1 MNPKVYLITGPIGSG
16 KSTACNYIKQHG
28 KTTVDLDIVSNSIL
42 ESPESIDFL
51 EKNFK
56 SCIIDG
62 KVDRK
67 LLAEIVF
74 KEPSQLQILESYL
87 HPLVLEKLT
96 KIIGKAESDVF
107 IEVSAPKNLHKD
119 FSSIVIIADE
129 KVRRERLKLRGMSP
143 DDIDNRI
150 NTQQNEDWWRS
161 LGKVVENDTLVG
173 LENNLKKIINFKV
186 ISDFSPQGDQPTAI
200 QNLKQGVINN
210 LDYQTLMGITG
221 SGKSATIAWLI
232 EELQM
237 PSLVLAPNKAL
248 AAQLANEFK
257 QFFPENRVEYFVSY
271 YDYYQPEAYVP
282 RTDTFIEKDSNIN
295 EEIDRLR
302 HSATSALLL
311 RKDVIV
317 VYSVSCIYGLG
328 SPQEY
333 KNKIIPLIK
342 GSEFELDKLL
352 EELIKQQYVRND
364 LVVTRGTFRLKGD
377 TLDIFPVYEETIFRI
392 EYFGDEIENITRIDP
407 ITGEILEKL
416 TELAILPASHYVTS
430 EDVMNNALS
439 QIEKDMNKQIKK
451 FEKEEKLLEA
461 QRIKQRTMFDLEML
475 RELGVCSGIENYSRY
490 FDGRNRGDHPY
501 TLLDF
506 FQEEFLMV
514 VDESHIAI
522 PQIRGQFAGDK
533 SRKTTLVDYGF
544 RLPAALD
551 NRPLKFEEWQTKV
564 KNTVLVSATP
574 GKWENSN
581 SQNFV
586 EQIIRPTGL
595 IDPKIVI
602 RPTEN
607 QIEDLLKEIKQVI
620 SKGNRV
626 LVTTLTKKMSEAL
639 SDYFLKMG
647 IKTRYLHSD
656 IDTLERIEIL
666 RDLRKGEFD
675 VLVGI
680 NLLREGLDLP
690 EVQLVA
696 ILDADKEGFLRSETS
711 LIQTVGR
718 AARNQ
723 EGYVIMYA
731 DKITDSMTFAINE
744 TERRRGIQQEHN
756 RVNNITPK
764 TIQKEIT
771 DILELVEKTRG
782 SSNISISKSKLNLNE
797 ASKTDLIKLSKNIE
811 KEMNLAADLLEFEL
825 AARLRDELKELKK
838 EINNYSE

>member
-1 MNPKVYLITGPIGSG
+1 MNK
-16 KSTACNYIKQHG
+16 
-28 KTTVDLDIVSNSIL
+28 
-42 ESPESIDFL
+42 
-51 EKNFK
+51 
-56 SCIIDG
+56 
-62 KVDRK
+62 
-67 LLAEIVF
+67 
-74 KEPSQLQILESYL
+74 
-87 HPLVLEKLT
+87 
-96 KIIGKAESDVF
+96 
-107 IEVSAPKNLHKD
+107 
-119 FSSIVIIADE
+119 
-129 KVRRERLKLRGMSP
+129 
-143 DDIDNRI
+143 
-150 NTQQNEDWWRS
+150 
-161 LGKVVENDTLVG
+161 
-173 LENNLKKIINFKV
+173 FKV
-186 ISDFSPQGDQPTAI
+186 ISDFSPQGDQPNAI

-317 VYSVSCIYGLG
+317 VSSVSCIYGLG

-352 EELIKQQYVRND
+352 EELIRQKYVRND

-392 EYFGDEIENITRIDP
+392 EYFGDEIENISRIDP

-451 FEKEEKLLEA
+451 FEKEDKLLEA

-490 FDGRNRGDHPY
+490 FDGRNPGDPPY

-506 FQEEFLMV
+506 FQDEFLMV

-690 EVQLVA
+690 EVELVA
-696 ILDADKEGFLRSETS
+696 IMDADKEGFLRSETS
-711 LIQTVGR
+711 LIQTIGR
-718 AARNQ
+718 AARNK
-723 EGYVIMYA
+723 
-731 DKITDSMTFAINE
+731 DC
-744 TERRRGIQQEHN
+744 
-756 RVNNITPK
+756 
-764 TIQKEIT
+764 
-771 DILELVEKTRG
+771 
-782 SSNISISKSKLNLNE
+782 
-797 ASKTDLIKLSKNIE
+797 
-811 KEMNLAADLLEFEL
+811 
-825 AARLRDELKELKK
+825 
-838 EINNYSE
+838 

>member
-1 MNPKVYLITGPIGSG
+1 MNK
-16 KSTACNYIKQHG
+16 
-28 KTTVDLDIVSNSIL
+28 
-42 ESPESIDFL
+42 
-51 EKNFK
+51 
-56 SCIIDG
+56 
-62 KVDRK
+62 
-67 LLAEIVF
+67 
-74 KEPSQLQILESYL
+74 
-87 HPLVLEKLT
+87 
-96 KIIGKAESDVF
+96 
-107 IEVSAPKNLHKD
+107 
-119 FSSIVIIADE
+119 
-129 KVRRERLKLRGMSP
+129 
-143 DDIDNRI
+143 
-150 NTQQNEDWWRS
+150 
-161 LGKVVENDTLVG
+161 
-173 LENNLKKIINFKV
+173 FKV
-186 ISDFSPQGDQPTAI
+186 ISDFSPQGDQPNAI

-317 VYSVSCIYGLG
+317 VSSVSCIYGLG

-352 EELIKQQYVRND
+352 EELIRQQYVRND

-392 EYFGDEIENITRIDP
+392 EYFGDEIENISRIDP

-451 FEKEEKLLEA
+451 FEKEDKLLEA

-490 FDGRNRGDHPY
+490 FDGRNPGDPPY

-506 FQEEFLMV
+506 FQDEFLMV

-690 EVQLVA
+690 EVELVA
-696 ILDADKEGFLRSETS
+696 IMDADKEGFLRSETS
-711 LIQTVGR
+711 LIQTIGR
-718 AARNQ
+718 AARNKD
-723 EGYVIMYA
+723 GYVIMYA
-731 DKITDSMTFAINE
+731 DRKTDSISKSVFE
-744 TERRRGIQQEHN
+744 TNRRREIQMAHN
-756 RVNNITPK
+756 EKYNITPT
-764 TIQKEIT
+764 TISKEIT
-771 DILELVEKTRG
+771 DILEMVEKNRPSKDDMTFR
-782 SSNISISKSKLNLNE
+782 SNIDLKN
-797 ASKTDLIKLSKNIE
+797 ASKQDLYKISKNIE
-811 KEMNLAADLLEFEL
+811 KEMKVAADLLEFEL
-825 AARLRDELKELKK
+825 AARLRDELKEIKK
-838 EINNYSE
+838 EIMELPS

>member
-1 MNPKVYLITGPIGSG
+1 MNKFEVVSEFQPK
-16 KSTACNYIKQHG
+16 
-28 KTTVDLDIVSNSIL
+28 
-42 ESPESIDFL
+42 
-51 EKNFK
+51 
-56 SCIIDG
+56 
-62 KVDRK
+62 
-67 LLAEIVF
+67 
-74 KEPSQLQILESYL
+74 
-87 HPLVLEKLT
+87 
-96 KIIGKAESDVF
+96 
-107 IEVSAPKNLHKD
+107 
-119 FSSIVIIADE
+119 
-129 KVRRERLKLRGMSP
+129 
-143 DDIDNRI
+143 
-150 NTQQNEDWWRS
+150 
-161 LGKVVENDTLVG
+161 
-173 LENNLKKIINFKV
+173 
-186 ISDFSPQGDQPTAI
+186 GDQPNAI
-200 QNLKQGVINN
+200 KELKEG
-210 LDYQTLMGITG
+210 LDKNISHQTLKGITG

-232 EELQM
+232 EECQL

-248 AAQLANEFK
+248 AAQLANEFR
-257 QFFPENRVEYFVSY
+257 QFFPKNRVEYFVSY

-282 RTDTFIEKDSNIN
+282 RTDTFIEKDANIN

-311 RKDVIV
+311 REDVIV
-317 VYSVSCIYGLG
+317 VSSVSCIYGLG
-328 SPQEY
+328 SPVEY
-333 KNKIIPLIK
+333 RNKLIPIIK
-342 GSEFELDKLL
+342 GEEFEVDNLL
-352 EELIKQQYVRND
+352 LQLVKQQYVRND
-364 LVVTRGTFRLKGD
+364 LVVQRGSFRLKGD

-392 EYFGDEIENITRIDP
+392 EFFGDEIENISRIDP

-416 TELAILPASHYVTS
+416 TELAILPASHYVIS
-430 EDVMNNALS
+430 DESRKSALN
-439 QIEKDMNKQIKK
+439 QIEKDMLFQVEK
-451 FEKEEKLLEA
+451 FKSENKLLEA
-461 QRIKQRTMFDLEML
+461 QRIEQRTKYDLEML
-475 RELGVCSGIENYSRY
+475 SELGVCSGIENYSRY
-490 FDGRNRGDHPY
+490 FDGRKPGQAPF

-506 FQEEFLMV
+506 FPSEFLMV

-522 PQIRGQFAGDK
+522 PQIRGQYEGDK

-544 RLPAALD
+544 RLPSALD
-551 NRPLKFEEWQTKV
+551 NRPLKFEEWEDKV
-564 KNTVLVSATP
+564 DKTILVSATP
-574 GKWENSN
+574 GKWEKENSEK
-581 SQNFV
+581 FV
-586 EQIIRPTGL
+586 EQVIRPTGL
-595 IDPKIVI
+595 IDPKIVVK
-602 RPTEN
+602 PTEN
-607 QIEDLLKEIKQVI
+607 QIQDLLVEIESVVNN
-620 SKGNRV
+620 GNRV

-639 SDYFLKMG
+639 SDYLLKAG

-782 SSNISISKSKLNLNE
+782 SSNISISKSKLNLND
-797 ASKTDLIKLSKNIE
+797 ASKSDLIKLSKNIE

>member
-1 MNPKVYLITGPIGSG
+1 MNKFEVVSEFQPK
-16 KSTACNYIKQHG
+16 
-28 KTTVDLDIVSNSIL
+28 
-42 ESPESIDFL
+42 
-51 EKNFK
+51 
-56 SCIIDG
+56 
-62 KVDRK
+62 
-67 LLAEIVF
+67 
-74 KEPSQLQILESYL
+74 
-87 HPLVLEKLT
+87 
-96 KIIGKAESDVF
+96 
-107 IEVSAPKNLHKD
+107 
-119 FSSIVIIADE
+119 
-129 KVRRERLKLRGMSP
+129 
-143 DDIDNRI
+143 
-150 NTQQNEDWWRS
+150 
-161 LGKVVENDTLVG
+161 
-173 LENNLKKIINFKV
+173 
-186 ISDFSPQGDQPTAI
+186 GDQPNAI
-200 QNLKQGVINN
+200 KELKEG
-210 LDYQTLMGITG
+210 LDKNISHQTLKGITG

-232 EELQM
+232 EECQL

-248 AAQLANEFK
+248 AAQLANEFR
-257 QFFPENRVEYFVSY
+257 QFFPKNRVEYFVSY

-282 RTDTFIEKDSNIN
+282 RTDTFIEKDANIN

-311 RKDVIV
+311 REDVIV
-317 VYSVSCIYGLG
+317 VSSVSCIYGLG
-328 SPQEY
+328 SPVEY
-333 KNKIIPLIK
+333 RNKLIPIIK
-342 GSEFELDKLL
+342 GEEFEIDNLL
-352 EELIKQQYVRND
+352 LQLVKQQYVRND
-364 LVVTRGTFRLKGD
+364 LVVQRGSFRLKGD

-392 EYFGDEIENITRIDP
+392 EFFGDEIENISRIDP

-416 TELAILPASHYVTS
+416 TELAILPASHYVIS
-430 EDVMNNALS
+430 DESRKSALN
-439 QIEKDMNKQIKK
+439 QIEKDMLLQVEK
-451 FEKEEKLLEA
+451 FKSENKLLEA
-461 QRIKQRTMFDLEML
+461 QRIEQRTKYDLEML
-475 RELGVCSGIENYSRY
+475 SELGVCSGIENYSRY
-490 FDGRNRGDHPY
+490 FDGRKPGQAPF

-506 FQEEFLMV
+506 FPSEFLMV

-522 PQIRGQFAGDK
+522 PQIRGQYEGDK

-544 RLPAALD
+544 RLPSALD
-551 NRPLKFEEWQTKV
+551 NRPLKFEEWEDKV
-564 KNTVLVSATP
+564 DKTILVSATP
-574 GKWENSN
+574 GKWEKENSEK
-581 SQNFV
+581 FV
-586 EQIIRPTGL
+586 EQVIRPTGL
-595 IDPKIVI
+595 IDPKIVVK
-602 RPTEN
+602 PTEN
-607 QIEDLLKEIKQVI
+607 QIQDLLVEIESVVNN
-620 SKGNRV
+620 GNRV

-639 SDYFLKMG
+639 SDYLLKAG

-782 SSNISISKSKLNLNE
+782 SSNISISKSKLNLND
-797 ASKTDLIKLSKNIE
+797 ASKSDLIKLSKNIE

>member
-1 MNPKVYLITGPIGSG
+1 MNK
-16 KSTACNYIKQHG
+16 
-28 KTTVDLDIVSNSIL
+28 
-42 ESPESIDFL
+42 
-51 EKNFK
+51 
-56 SCIIDG
+56 
-62 KVDRK
+62 
-67 LLAEIVF
+67 
-74 KEPSQLQILESYL
+74 
-87 HPLVLEKLT
+87 
-96 KIIGKAESDVF
+96 
-107 IEVSAPKNLHKD
+107 
-119 FSSIVIIADE
+119 
-129 KVRRERLKLRGMSP
+129 
-143 DDIDNRI
+143 
-150 NTQQNEDWWRS
+150 
-161 LGKVVENDTLVG
+161 
-173 LENNLKKIINFKV
+173 FKV
-186 ISDFSPQGDQPTAI
+186 ISDFTPQGDQPNAI

-317 VYSVSCIYGLG
+317 VSSVSCIYGLG

-352 EELIKQQYVRND
+352 EELIRQQYVRND

-392 EYFGDEIENITRIDP
+392 EYFGDEIENISRIDP

-451 FEKEEKLLEA
+451 FEKEDKLLEA

-490 FDGRNRGDHPY
+490 FDGRNPGDPPY

-506 FQEEFLMV
+506 FQDEFLMV

-666 RDLRKGEFD
+666 RDLRKGDFD

-690 EVQLVA
+690 EVELVA
-696 ILDADKEGFLRSETS
+696 IMDADKEGFLRSETS
-711 LIQTVGR
+711 LIQTIGR
-718 AARNQ
+718 AARNKD
-723 EGYVIMYA
+723 GYVIMYA
-731 DKITDSMTFAINE
+731 DRKTDSISKSVFE
-744 TERRRGIQQEHN
+744 TNRRREIQMAHN
-756 RVNNITPK
+756 EKYNITPT
-764 TIQKEIT
+764 TISKEIT
-771 DILELVEKTRG
+771 DILEMVEKNRPSKDDMTFR
-782 SSNISISKSKLNLNE
+782 SNIDLKN
-797 ASKTDLIKLSKNIE
+797 ASKQDLYKISKNIE
-811 KEMNLAADLLEFEL
+811 KEMKVAADLLEFEL
-825 AARLRDELKELKK
+825 AARLRDELKEIKK
-838 EINNYSE
+838 EIMELPN

>member
-1 MNPKVYLITGPIGSG
+1 MNKFEVVSEFKPK
-16 KSTACNYIKQHG
+16 
-28 KTTVDLDIVSNSIL
+28 
-42 ESPESIDFL
+42 
-51 EKNFK
+51 
-56 SCIIDG
+56 
-62 KVDRK
+62 
-67 LLAEIVF
+67 
-74 KEPSQLQILESYL
+74 
-87 HPLVLEKLT
+87 
-96 KIIGKAESDVF
+96 
-107 IEVSAPKNLHKD
+107 
-119 FSSIVIIADE
+119 
-129 KVRRERLKLRGMSP
+129 
-143 DDIDNRI
+143 
-150 NTQQNEDWWRS
+150 
-161 LGKVVENDTLVG
+161 
-173 LENNLKKIINFKV
+173 
-186 ISDFSPQGDQPTAI
+186 GDQPNAI
-200 QNLKQGVINN
+200 KKLKEG
-210 LDYQTLMGITG
+210 LDKNISHQTLKGITG

-232 EELQM
+232 EECQL

-248 AAQLANEFK
+248 AAQLANEFR
-257 QFFPENRVEYFVSY
+257 QFFPKNRVEYFVSY

-282 RTDTFIEKDSNIN
+282 RTDTFIEKDANIN

-311 RKDVIV
+311 REDVIV
-317 VYSVSCIYGLG
+317 VSSVSCIYGLG
-328 SPQEY
+328 SPVEY
-333 KNKIIPLIK
+333 RNKLIPIIK
-342 GSEFELDKLL
+342 GEEFEVDNLL
-352 EELIKQQYVRND
+352 LQLVKQQYVRND
-364 LVVTRGTFRLKGD
+364 LVVQRGSFRLKGD

-392 EYFGDEIENITRIDP
+392 EFFGDEIENISRIDP

-416 TELAILPASHYVTS
+416 TELAILPASHYVIS
-430 EDVMNNALS
+430 DESRKSALN
-439 QIEKDMNKQIKK
+439 QIEKDMLLQVEK
-451 FEKEEKLLEA
+451 FKSENKLLEA
-461 QRIKQRTMFDLEML
+461 QRIEQRTKYDLEML
-475 RELGVCSGIENYSRY
+475 SELGVCSGIENYSRY
-490 FDGRNRGDHPY
+490 FDGRKPGQAPF

-506 FQEEFLMV
+506 FPSEFLMV

-522 PQIRGQFAGDK
+522 PQIRGQYEGDK

-544 RLPAALD
+544 RLPSALD
-551 NRPLKFEEWQTKV
+551 NRPLKFEEWEDKV
-564 KNTVLVSATP
+564 DKTILVSATP
-574 GKWENSN
+574 GKWEKENSKK
-581 SQNFV
+581 FV
-586 EQIIRPTGL
+586 EQVIRPTGL
-595 IDPKIVI
+595 IDPKIVVK
-602 RPTEN
+602 PTEN
-607 QIEDLLKEIKQVI
+607 QIQDLLVEIESVVNN
-620 SKGNRV
+620 GNRV

-639 SDYFLKMG
+639 SDYLLKAG

-782 SSNISISKSKLNLNE
+782 SSNISISKSKLNLND

-838 EINNYSE
+838 EISNYSE

>member
-1 MNPKVYLITGPIGSG
+1 MNK
-16 KSTACNYIKQHG
+16 
-28 KTTVDLDIVSNSIL
+28 
-42 ESPESIDFL
+42 
-51 EKNFK
+51 
-56 SCIIDG
+56 
-62 KVDRK
+62 
-67 LLAEIVF
+67 
-74 KEPSQLQILESYL
+74 
-87 HPLVLEKLT
+87 
-96 KIIGKAESDVF
+96 
-107 IEVSAPKNLHKD
+107 
-119 FSSIVIIADE
+119 
-129 KVRRERLKLRGMSP
+129 
-143 DDIDNRI
+143 
-150 NTQQNEDWWRS
+150 
-161 LGKVVENDTLVG
+161 
-173 LENNLKKIINFKV
+173 FKV
-186 ISDFSPQGDQPTAI
+186 ISDFTPQGDQPKAI
-200 QNLKQGVINN
+200 QNLKNGVTKG

-232 EELQM
+232 EELRM

-271 YDYYQPEAYVP
+271 YDYYQPEPYVP

-317 VYSVSCIYGLG
+317 VSSVSCIYGLG

-333 KNKIIPLIK
+333 KNKIIPLFK
-342 GSEFELDKLL
+342 GEEFELDQLL
-352 EELIKQQYVRND
+352 EELIRQQYVRND

-377 TLDIFPVYEETIFRI
+377 TLDIFPVYEETIFRV
-392 EYFGDEIENITRIDP
+392 EYFGDEIENILRIDP
-407 ITGEILEKL
+407 VTGEILEKL

-430 EDVMNNALS
+430 EDVMNNALN

-451 FEKEEKLLEA
+451 FEKQDKLLEA

-490 FDGRNRGDHPY
+490 FDGRKPGDPPY

-551 NRPLKFEEWQTKV
+551 NRPLKFEEWQGKI

-574 GKWENSN
+574 GKWENAN
-581 SQNFV
+581 SSNFV

-595 IDPKIVI
+595 IDPNIII

-620 SKGNRV
+620 DKGNRV

-690 EVQLVA
+690 EVELVA
-696 ILDADKEGFLRSETS
+696 IMDADKEGFLRSETS
-711 LIQTVGR
+711 LIQTIGR
-718 AARNQ
+718 AARNKD
-723 EGYVIMYA
+723 GYVIMYA
-731 DKITDSMTFAINE
+731 DRKTDSIAKSVYE
-744 TERRRGIQQEHN
+744 TDRRREIQIAHN
-756 RVNNITPK
+756 KKYGITPT
-764 TIQKEIT
+764 TISKEIT
-771 DILELVEKTRG
+771 DILEMVEKNRP
-782 SSNISISKSKLNLNE
+782 SRDDMDFKSNIDLSN
-797 ASKTDLIKLSKNIE
+797 ASKQDLYKISKNIE
-811 KEMNLAADLLEFEL
+811 KEMKVATDLLEFEL
-825 AARLRDELKELKK
+825 AARLRDELKEIKK
-838 EINNYSE
+838 EIMELPS

>member
-1 MNPKVYLITGPIGSG
+1 MNKFEVVSEFQPK
-16 KSTACNYIKQHG
+16 
-28 KTTVDLDIVSNSIL
+28 
-42 ESPESIDFL
+42 
-51 EKNFK
+51 
-56 SCIIDG
+56 
-62 KVDRK
+62 
-67 LLAEIVF
+67 
-74 KEPSQLQILESYL
+74 
-87 HPLVLEKLT
+87 
-96 KIIGKAESDVF
+96 
-107 IEVSAPKNLHKD
+107 
-119 FSSIVIIADE
+119 
-129 KVRRERLKLRGMSP
+129 
-143 DDIDNRI
+143 
-150 NTQQNEDWWRS
+150 
-161 LGKVVENDTLVG
+161 
-173 LENNLKKIINFKV
+173 
-186 ISDFSPQGDQPTAI
+186 GDQPNAI
-200 QNLKQGVINN
+200 KELKEG
-210 LDYQTLMGITG
+210 LDKNISHQTLKGITG

-232 EELQM
+232 EECQL

-248 AAQLANEFK
+248 AAQLANEFR
-257 QFFPENRVEYFVSY
+257 QFFPKNRVEYFVSY

-282 RTDTFIEKDSNIN
+282 RTDTFIEKDANIN

-311 RKDVIV
+311 REDVIV
-317 VYSVSCIYGLG
+317 VSSVSCIYGLG
-328 SPQEY
+328 SPVEY
-333 KNKIIPLIK
+333 RNKLIPIIK
-342 GSEFELDKLL
+342 GEEFEVDNLL
-352 EELIKQQYVRND
+352 LQLVKQQYVRND
-364 LVVTRGTFRLKGD
+364 LVVQRGSFRLKGD

-392 EYFGDEIENITRIDP
+392 EFFGDEIENISRIDP

-416 TELAILPASHYVTS
+416 TELAILPASHYVIS
-430 EDVMNNALS
+430 DESRKSALN
-439 QIEKDMNKQIKK
+439 QIEKDMLLQVEK
-451 FEKEEKLLEA
+451 FKSENKLLEA
-461 QRIKQRTMFDLEML
+461 QRIEQRTKYDLEML
-475 RELGVCSGIENYSRY
+475 SELGVCSGIENYSRY
-490 FDGRNRGDHPY
+490 FDGRKPGQAPF

-506 FQEEFLMV
+506 FPSEFLMV

-522 PQIRGQFAGDK
+522 PQIRGQYEGDK

-544 RLPAALD
+544 RLPSALD
-551 NRPLKFEEWQTKV
+551 NRPLKFEEWEDKV
-564 KNTVLVSATP
+564 DKTILVSATP
-574 GKWENSN
+574 GKWEKENSEK
-581 SQNFV
+581 FV
-586 EQIIRPTGL
+586 EQVIRPTGL
-595 IDPKIVI
+595 IDPKIIVK
-602 RPTEN
+602 PTEN
-607 QIEDLLKEIKQVI
+607 QIQDLLVEIESVVNN
-620 SKGNRV
+620 GNRV

-639 SDYFLKMG
+639 SDYLLKAG

-782 SSNISISKSKLNLNE
+782 SSNISISKSKLNLND

>member
-1 MNPKVYLITGPIGSG
+1 MYKR
-16 KSTACNYIKQHG
+16 Q
-28 KTTVDLDIVSNSIL
+28 
-42 ESPESIDFL
+42 
-51 EKNFK
+51 
-56 SCIIDG
+56 
-62 KVDRK
+62 
-67 LLAEIVF
+67 
-74 KEPSQLQILESYL
+74 
-87 HPLVLEKLT
+87 
-96 KIIGKAESDVF
+96 
-107 IEVSAPKNLHKD
+107 
-119 FSSIVIIADE
+119 
-129 KVRRERLKLRGMSP
+129 
-143 DDIDNRI
+143 
-150 NTQQNEDWWRS
+150 
-161 LGKVVENDTLVG
+161 
-173 LENNLKKIINFKV
+173 
-186 ISDFSPQGDQPTAI
+186 
-200 QNLKQGVINN
+200 
-210 LDYQTLMGITG
+210 
-221 SGKSATIAWLI
+221 
-232 EELQM
+232 
-237 PSLVLAPNKAL
+237 VLAPNKAL
-248 AAQLANEFK
+248 AAQLANEFR
-257 QFFPENRVEYFVSY
+257 QFFPKNRVEYFVSY

-282 RTDTFIEKDSNIN
+282 RTDTFIEKDANIN

-311 RKDVIV
+311 REDVIV
-317 VYSVSCIYGLG
+317 VSSVSCIYGLG
-328 SPQEY
+328 SPVEY
-333 KNKIIPLIK
+333 RNKLIPIIK
-342 GSEFELDKLL
+342 GEEFEIDNLL
-352 EELIKQQYVRND
+352 LQLVKQQYVRND
-364 LVVTRGTFRLKGD
+364 LVVQRGSFRLKGD

-392 EYFGDEIENITRIDP
+392 EFFGDEIENISRIDP

-416 TELAILPASHYVTS
+416 TELAILPASHYVIS
-430 EDVMNNALS
+430 DESRKSALN
-439 QIEKDMNKQIKK
+439 QIEKDMLLQVEK
-451 FEKEEKLLEA
+451 FKSENKLLEA
-461 QRIKQRTMFDLEML
+461 QRIEQRTKYDLEML
-475 RELGVCSGIENYSRY
+475 SELGVCSGIENYSRY
-490 FDGRNRGDHPY
+490 FDGRKPGQAPF

-506 FQEEFLMV
+506 FPSEFLMV

-522 PQIRGQFAGDK
+522 PQIRGQYEGDK

-544 RLPAALD
+544 RLPSALD
-551 NRPLKFEEWQTKV
+551 NRPLKFEEWEDKV
-564 KNTVLVSATP
+564 DKTILVSATP
-574 GKWENSN
+574 GKWEKENSEK
-581 SQNFV
+581 FV
-586 EQIIRPTGL
+586 EQVIRPTGL
-595 IDPKIVI
+595 IDPKIVVK
-602 RPTEN
+602 PTEN
-607 QIEDLLKEIKQVI
+607 QIQDLLVEIESVVNN
-620 SKGNRV
+620 GNRV

-639 SDYFLKMG
+639 SDYLLKAG

-782 SSNISISKSKLNLNE
+782 SSNISISKSKLNLND
-797 ASKTDLIKLSKNIE
+797 ASKSDLIKLSKNIE

>member
-1 MNPKVYLITGPIGSG
+1 
-16 KSTACNYIKQHG
+16 
-28 KTTVDLDIVSNSIL
+28 
-42 ESPESIDFL
+42 
-51 EKNFK
+51 
-56 SCIIDG
+56 
-62 KVDRK
+62 
-67 LLAEIVF
+67 
-74 KEPSQLQILESYL
+74 
-87 HPLVLEKLT
+87 
-96 KIIGKAESDVF
+96 
-107 IEVSAPKNLHKD
+107 
-119 FSSIVIIADE
+119 
-129 KVRRERLKLRGMSP
+129 
-143 DDIDNRI
+143 
-150 NTQQNEDWWRS
+150 
-161 LGKVVENDTLVG
+161 
-173 LENNLKKIINFKV
+173 
-186 ISDFSPQGDQPTAI
+186 
-200 QNLKQGVINN
+200 
-210 LDYQTLMGITG
+210 
-221 SGKSATIAWLI
+221 LI
-232 EELQM
+232 EECQL

-248 AAQLANEFK
+248 AAQLANEFR
-257 QFFPENRVEYFVSY
+257 QFFPKNRVEYFVSY

-282 RTDTFIEKDSNIN
+282 RTDTFIEKDANIN

-311 RKDVIV
+311 REDVIV
-317 VYSVSCIYGLG
+317 VSSVSCIYGLG
-328 SPQEY
+328 SPVEY
-333 KNKIIPLIK
+333 RNKLIPIIK
-342 GSEFELDKLL
+342 GEEFEVDNLL
-352 EELIKQQYVRND
+352 LQLVKQQYVRND
-364 LVVTRGTFRLKGD
+364 LVVQRGSFRLKGD

-392 EYFGDEIENITRIDP
+392 EFFGDEIENISRIDP

-416 TELAILPASHYVTS
+416 TELAILPASHYVIS
-430 EDVMNNALS
+430 DESRKSALN
-439 QIEKDMNKQIKK
+439 QIEKDMLLQVEK
-451 FEKEEKLLEA
+451 FKSENKLLEA
-461 QRIKQRTMFDLEML
+461 QRIEQRTKYDLEML
-475 RELGVCSGIENYSRY
+475 SELGVCSGIENYSRY
-490 FDGRNRGDHPY
+490 FDGRKPGQAPF

-506 FQEEFLMV
+506 FPSEFLMV

-522 PQIRGQFAGDK
+522 PQIRGQYEGDK

-544 RLPAALD
+544 RLPSALD
-551 NRPLKFEEWQTKV
+551 NRPLKFEEWEDKV
-564 KNTVLVSATP
+564 DKTILVSATP
-574 GKWENSN
+574 GKWEKENSEK
-581 SQNFV
+581 FV
-586 EQIIRPTGL
+586 EQVIRPTGL
-595 IDPKIVI
+595 IDPKIVVK
-602 RPTEN
+602 PTEN
-607 QIEDLLKEIKQVI
+607 QIQDLLVEIESVVNN
-620 SKGNRV
+620 GNRV

-639 SDYFLKMG
+639 SDYLLKAG

-782 SSNISISKSKLNLNE
+782 SSNISISKSKLNLND

>member
-1 MNPKVYLITGPIGSG
+1 MNKFEVVSEFQPK
-16 KSTACNYIKQHG
+16 
-28 KTTVDLDIVSNSIL
+28 
-42 ESPESIDFL
+42 
-51 EKNFK
+51 
-56 SCIIDG
+56 
-62 KVDRK
+62 
-67 LLAEIVF
+67 
-74 KEPSQLQILESYL
+74 
-87 HPLVLEKLT
+87 
-96 KIIGKAESDVF
+96 
-107 IEVSAPKNLHKD
+107 
-119 FSSIVIIADE
+119 
-129 KVRRERLKLRGMSP
+129 
-143 DDIDNRI
+143 
-150 NTQQNEDWWRS
+150 
-161 LGKVVENDTLVG
+161 
-173 LENNLKKIINFKV
+173 
-186 ISDFSPQGDQPTAI
+186 GDQPNAI
-200 QNLKQGVINN
+200 KELKEG
-210 LDYQTLMGITG
+210 LDKNISHQTLKGITG

-232 EELQM
+232 EECQL

-248 AAQLANEFK
+248 AAQLANEFR
-257 QFFPENRVEYFVSY
+257 QFFPKNRVEYFVSY

-282 RTDTFIEKDSNIN
+282 RTDTFIEKDANIN

-317 VYSVSCIYGLG
+317 VSSVSCIYGLG
-328 SPQEY
+328 SPVEY
-333 KNKIIPLIK
+333 RNKLIPIIK
-342 GSEFELDKLL
+342 GEEFEVDNLL
-352 EELIKQQYVRND
+352 LQLVKQQYVRND
-364 LVVTRGTFRLKGD
+364 LVVQRGSFRLKGD

-392 EYFGDEIENITRIDP
+392 EFFGDEIENISRIDP

-416 TELAILPASHYVTS
+416 TELAILPASHYVIS
-430 EDVMNNALS
+430 DESRKSALN
-439 QIEKDMNKQIKK
+439 QIEKDMLIQVEK
-451 FEKEEKLLEA
+451 FKSENKLLEA
-461 QRIKQRTMFDLEML
+461 QRIEQRTKYDLEML
-475 RELGVCSGIENYSRY
+475 SELGVCSGIENYSRY
-490 FDGRNRGDHPY
+490 FDGRKPGQAPF

-506 FQEEFLMV
+506 FPSEFLMV

-522 PQIRGQFAGDK
+522 PQIRGQYEGDK

-544 RLPAALD
+544 RLPSALD
-551 NRPLKFEEWQTKV
+551 NRPLKFEEWEDKV
-564 KNTVLVSATP
+564 DKTILVSATP
-574 GKWENSN
+574 GKWEKENSEK
-581 SQNFV
+581 FV
-586 EQIIRPTGL
+586 EQVIRPTGL
-595 IDPKIVI
+595 IDPKIVVK
-602 RPTEN
+602 PTEN
-607 QIEDLLKEIKQVI
+607 QIQDLLVEIESVVNN
-620 SKGNRV
+620 GNRV

-639 SDYFLKMG
+639 SDYLLKAG

-782 SSNISISKSKLNLNE
+782 SSNISISKSKLNLND

>member
-1 MNPKVYLITGPIGSG
+1 MNK
-16 KSTACNYIKQHG
+16 
-28 KTTVDLDIVSNSIL
+28 
-42 ESPESIDFL
+42 
-51 EKNFK
+51 
-56 SCIIDG
+56 
-62 KVDRK
+62 
-67 LLAEIVF
+67 
-74 KEPSQLQILESYL
+74 
-87 HPLVLEKLT
+87 
-96 KIIGKAESDVF
+96 
-107 IEVSAPKNLHKD
+107 
-119 FSSIVIIADE
+119 
-129 KVRRERLKLRGMSP
+129 
-143 DDIDNRI
+143 
-150 NTQQNEDWWRS
+150 
-161 LGKVVENDTLVG
+161 
-173 LENNLKKIINFKV
+173 FKV
-186 ISDFSPQGDQPTAI
+186 ISDFIPQGDQPDAI
-200 QNLKQGVINN
+200 QNLKKGILNN
-210 LDYQTLMGITG
+210 FDYQTLMGITG

-237 PSLVLAPNKAL
+237 PALVLAPNKAL

-317 VYSVSCIYGLG
+317 VSSVSCIYGLG

-342 GSEFELDKLL
+342 GTEFELDKLL

-451 FEKEEKLLEA
+451 FEKEDKLLEA

-490 FDGRNRGDHPY
+490 FDGRSPGDPPY

-551 NRPLKFEEWQTKV
+551 NRPLKFEEWQGKV

-595 IDPKIVI
+595 LDPNIII
-602 RPTEN
+602 RPTQN

-690 EVQLVA
+690 EVELVA
-696 ILDADKEGFLRSETS
+696 IMDADKEGFLRSETS
-711 LIQTVGR
+711 LIQTIGR
-718 AARNQ
+718 AARNKD
-723 EGYVIMYA
+723 GYVIMYA
-731 DKITDSMTFAINE
+731 DRKTDSITKSVYE
-744 TERRRGIQQEHN
+744 TNRRREIQMAHN
-756 RVNNITPK
+756 EKFDITPT
-764 TIQKEIT
+764 TISKEIT
-771 DILELVEKTRG
+771 DILEMVEKNRP
-782 SSNISISKSKLNLNE
+782 SKDEMKFMSNINLKN
-797 ASKTDLIKLSKNIE
+797 ASKQDLYKISKNIE
-811 KEMNLAADLLEFEL
+811 KEMKDAAD
-825 AARLRDELKELKK
+825 
-838 EINNYSE
+838 

>member
-1 MNPKVYLITGPIGSG
+1 MNK
-16 KSTACNYIKQHG
+16 
-28 KTTVDLDIVSNSIL
+28 
-42 ESPESIDFL
+42 
-51 EKNFK
+51 
-56 SCIIDG
+56 
-62 KVDRK
+62 
-67 LLAEIVF
+67 
-74 KEPSQLQILESYL
+74 
-87 HPLVLEKLT
+87 
-96 KIIGKAESDVF
+96 
-107 IEVSAPKNLHKD
+107 
-119 FSSIVIIADE
+119 
-129 KVRRERLKLRGMSP
+129 
-143 DDIDNRI
+143 
-150 NTQQNEDWWRS
+150 
-161 LGKVVENDTLVG
+161 
-173 LENNLKKIINFKV
+173 FKV
-186 ISDFSPQGDQPTAI
+186 ISDFIPQGDQPDAI
-200 QNLKQGVINN
+200 QNLKKGILNN
-210 LDYQTLMGITG
+210 FDYQTLMGITG

-237 PSLVLAPNKAL
+237 PALVLAPNKAL

-317 VYSVSCIYGLG
+317 VSSVSCIYGLG

-342 GSEFELDKLL
+342 GTEFELDKLL

-451 FEKEEKLLEA
+451 FEKEDKLLEA

-490 FDGRNRGDHPY
+490 FDGRSPGDPPY

-533 SRKTTLVDYGF
+533 SRKPTLVDYGF

-551 NRPLKFEEWQTKV
+551 NRPLKFEEWQGKV

-595 IDPKIVI
+595 LDPNIII
-602 RPTEN
+602 RPTQN

-666 RDLRKGEFD
+666 RDLRRGEFD

-690 EVQLVA
+690 EVELVA
-696 ILDADKEGFLRSETS
+696 IMDADKEGFLRSETS
-711 LIQTVGR
+711 LIQTIGR
-718 AARNQ
+718 AARNKD
-723 EGYVIMYA
+723 GYVIMYA
-731 DKITDSMTFAINE
+731 DRKTDSITKSVYE
-744 TERRRGIQQEHN
+744 TNRRREIQMAHN
-756 RVNNITPK
+756 EKFDITPTK
-764 TIQKEIT
+764 ISKEIT
-771 DILELVEKTRG
+771 DILEMVEKNRP
-782 SSNISISKSKLNLNE
+782 SKDEMKFMSNINLKN
-797 ASKTDLIKLSKNIE
+797 ASKQDLYKISKNIE
-811 KEMNLAADLLEFEL
+811 KEMKVAADLLEFEL
-825 AARLRDELKELKK
+825 AARLRDELKEIKK
-838 EINNYSE
+838 EIMELPS

>member
-1 MNPKVYLITGPIGSG
+1 MNK
-16 KSTACNYIKQHG
+16 
-28 KTTVDLDIVSNSIL
+28 
-42 ESPESIDFL
+42 
-51 EKNFK
+51 
-56 SCIIDG
+56 
-62 KVDRK
+62 
-67 LLAEIVF
+67 
-74 KEPSQLQILESYL
+74 
-87 HPLVLEKLT
+87 
-96 KIIGKAESDVF
+96 
-107 IEVSAPKNLHKD
+107 
-119 FSSIVIIADE
+119 
-129 KVRRERLKLRGMSP
+129 
-143 DDIDNRI
+143 
-150 NTQQNEDWWRS
+150 
-161 LGKVVENDTLVG
+161 
-173 LENNLKKIINFKV
+173 FKV
-186 ISDFSPQGDQPTAI
+186 ISDFTPQGDQPKAI
-200 QNLKQGVINN
+200 QNLKNGVKNN

-317 VYSVSCIYGLG
+317 VSSVSCIYGLG

-333 KNKIIPLIK
+333 KNKIIPLYK
-342 GSEFELDKLL
+342 GEEFELDQLL
-352 EELIKQQYVRND
+352 EELIRQQYVRND

-392 EYFGDEIENITRIDP
+392 EYFGDVIENIIRIDP
-407 ITGEILEKL
+407 VTGEILEKL

-430 EDVMNNALS
+430 EDVMNNALN
-439 QIEKDMNKQIKK
+439 QIENDMNKQIKK
-451 FEKEEKLLEA
+451 FEKEDKLLEA

-490 FDGRNRGDHPY
+490 FDGRKPGDPPY

-551 NRPLKFEEWQTKV
+551 NRPLKFEEWQGKI

-574 GKWENSN
+574 GKWENAN
-581 SQNFV
+581 SGNFV

-595 IDPKIVI
+595 IDPNIII

-607 QIEDLLKEIKQVI
+607 QIEDLLKEIHQVI
-620 SKGNRV
+620 AKGNRV

-690 EVQLVA
+690 EVELVA
-696 ILDADKEGFLRSETS
+696 IMDADKEGFLRSEIS
-711 LIQTVGR
+711 LIQTIGR
-718 AARNQ
+718 AARNKD
-723 EGYVIMYA
+723 GYVIMYA
-731 DKITDSMTFAINE
+731 DRKTDSISKSVYE
-744 TERRRGIQQEHN
+744 TERRREIQIAHN
-756 RVNNITPK
+756 KKYGITPT
-764 TIQKEIT
+764 TISKEIT
-771 DILELVEKTRG
+771 DILEMVEKNRP
-782 SSNISISKSKLNLNE
+782 SKEDMDFKSNI
-797 ASKTDLIKLSKNIE
+797 DLSNATKQDLYKISKNIE
-811 KEMNLAADLLEFEL
+811 KEMKVAADLLEFEL
-825 AARLRDELKELKK
+825 AARLRDELKEIKK
-838 EINNYSE
+838 EIMELPS